1 MLQTV
6 YEIDAGQI
14 VLLKIVITKTS
25 IDIAD
30 LNISIGLMAAFITH
44 YYCLICQQH
53 DERRA
58 ASLSV
63 F

>member
-30 LNISIGLMAAFITH
+30 LNINIGLMAAFITR
-44 YYCLICQQH
+44 YYCHNLS
-53 DERRA
+53 A
-58 ASLSV
+58 A
-63 F
+63 